1 MAASRPAQGRN
12 SNPIKPPRPAYKS
25 DAGPV
30 IKSRGT
36 VSNPKDTGAWRLKRL
51 VTDETPKVTK
61 R

>member
-12 SNPIKPPRPAYKS
+12 SIPVKPPRAAYKKD
-25 DAGPV
+25 DAPV

-36 VSNPKDTGAWRLKRL
+36 VSNPKDTGAWRTKRL
-51 VTDETPKVTK
+51 VTDATPKVTK